1 MSADSKKQSNPF
13 STGGG
18 GVNFETR
25 VQASFAIALL
35 TQSCVPCLSQN
46 MRPQELKF
54 QNKYDGSNTDDFVLV
69 ASDKL
74 GNKSKLYAQIK
85 HEITISGSIGSD
97 ENSSIFS
104 DVIKSAWEDFQKDSF
119 DKKNDAI
126 ALITGP
132 LPKLDIANMLP
143 LLEWARYSSSASD
156 FIKKSNT
163 KGFTSAAKLKKLEAL
178 RKQLDHANGGQAI
191 TDEQFWEFLRVFYL
205 ISFDLDAKHSV
216 IAHLL
221 CSLIQCHSNESP
233 ELILSKVI
241 TCVQEYNQNAGTLTL
256 ENIPQEVRDLFQVNS
271 KVNFEMDFLK
281 LQERGRHIYDGISN
295 KIQGFH
301 VSRDDYLLEISEAF
315 DTSDFVFVTG
325 SRGSGKS
332 GIVKDFISSKGKDV
346 PVFYLRAEDLD
357 RTHLND
363 VFSSIGM
370 SSTLGQIEGYFSLLP
385 KKILVIESI
394 EKILELDH
402 QEAFIDLLQ
411 FIRQQEGW
419 TIIATG
425 RDYAFQLLCFNFL
438 QQNQINFTS
447 VNIEGFSEE
456 QVQLVC
462 EHIPELKTL
471 ISNDALVDILR
482 IPFFIDIAVRAI
494 SNGAQFQTGDTE
506 IDFRKNVW
514 SSVIA
519 KDQDRK
525 FGMPIKRRK
534 TFIEIATQRAKKM
547 VFGIAADQFDPV
559 VISKLEEDNL
569 IYRDSKNSTISL
581 PHDVLEDWALEEF
594 IEDKYEHNIDNLDEF
609 LSAIGNEPAICRA
622 FRLWLYHRLQ
632 FDEST
637 YDFVDDIL
645 TNDNIESFWKDET
658 IAAILQHNSP
668 NIFLQSMKDNLLNND
683 CALLIRFCF
692 ILRITCQKPNSHFTD
707 SLTLDKKS
715 GILRTLFLVP
725 YGKGWG
731 ALFNFIY
738 EVRNELSKSIH
749 NQIIELINE
758 WYGAININD
767 DLPTESRIVGL
778 IALWL
783 LEPLKDDYQNKIGRK
798 KIISVLLKVSPS
810 IEAEFDQLMVQDVFV
825 SKVNPRRLSYVE
837 QLTSLA
843 LVGIHVPMLCK
854 NRPDFIIKLA
864 MHEWLL
870 QEKESDEWSRY
881 NRIEID
887 ESFGLDKDRDF
898 SPSSGLKGPFIYLL
912 KYHPRKGLDFIL
924 ELCNLSAETYAQ
936 SEFAN
941 PSAEHLYVGEVTVKQ
956 IELKLNDEMLI
967 KQYASPY
974 LWKGYRGQ
982 STLPNILQCALMAL
996 ENWLIGYVSN
1006 CGEENQIEWIYNHIL
1021 KNSNSVMTTSV
1032 LSSVAV
1038 GFPAKIGKA
1047 AFPILNNPDMY
1058 SLDLARMIQ
1067 ERGKNTLNWFGYFRN
1082 DVMSEVYA
1090 EERKEAALRPWRGES
1105 LENLLMRLQLDSEL
1119 REDALKIIDQL
1130 KVEASGRNEK
1140 NIRYLVHRVD
1150 SRTWDV
1156 INDEENNRIVFK
1168 TSSELPE
1175 DLKQDQKQVTEKHS
1189 ANISIISL
1197 NLWASILFKEKQFKS
1212 EYFAS
1217 YKEGLEA
1224 AKQLLVDLQNRKIHD
1239 FSEMAVETITTVVAV
1254 CIRDD
1259 IESLSSEN
1267 IEWCLSIIMEAVF
1280 MHADITEGSSQ
1291 YDRTDHYG
1299 SSACAFV
1306 LPKLLAL
1313 PLDAERIDNLKLALA
1328 TALTH
1333 PNVNVCASAAKGVRE
1348 FLWPIDS
1355 KLASDCLSGVVEYA
1369 KFRKE
1374 EMDSHALYYL
1384 QGEKLKVAL
1393 ENKKTQIVNFRLKL
1407 IAGDFKFSVD
1417 DISLESH
1424 SSWFI
1429 HLPMLMI
1436 PLGST
1441 ELQQINLI
1449 KKIVNFVFD
1458 SEYKNYKSNDDENIN
1473 HDIKKYIQDTFV
1485 EHVIYSKNYNFM
1497 PYKELIIS
1505 GCLRAPSFIYSVK
1518 LSFDV
1523 AAEKENDFDAIWSL
1537 WKVIEHELHKIAL
1550 NDVNDPYQGLQSDL
1564 NKLLRGE
1571 LYADTSWQGHESDRK
1586 CMEKGV
1592 EHLLG
1597 FAKQSA
1603 NNSHVFMA
1611 LSSLIYHFYDLFFD
1625 KGIQILAEK
1634 FTNDSAL
1641 IAKQVN
1647 TAFYLEMSIAR
1658 YLQVENRGMLS
1669 RRMYKICLV
1678 LLDGL
1683 VETGSARAY
1692 YLREHLVR
1700 SRKITA

>member
-1 MSADSKKQSNPF
+1 MSLDSKKQSNPF

-132 LPKLDIANMLP
+132 LPKLDIANTLP

-163 KGFTSAAKLKKLEAL
+163 TGFTSAAKLKKLEAL

-205 ISFDLDAKHSV
+205 VSFDLDAKHSV
-216 IAHLL
+216 VAHLL

-241 TCVQEYNQNAGTLTL
+241 MCVQEYNQNAGTLTL
-256 ENIPQEVRDLFQVNS
+256 ENIPQLVRDLFQVNI

-301 VSRDDYLLEISEAF
+301 VSRDDYLLEISVAF

-370 SSTLGQIEGYFSLLP
+370 NSTLGQIEGYFSLLP

-456 QVQLVC
+456 QMQLVC

-471 ISNDALVDILR
+471 ISNDALVEILR

-525 FGMPIKRRK
+525 YGMPLKRRK
-534 TFIEIATQRAKKM
+534 TFIDIATQRAKKM
-547 VFGIAADQFDPV
+547 VFGISADQFDPE

-569 IYRDSKNSTISL
+569 IYRDPNNSTISL

-594 IEDKYEHNIDNLDEF
+594 IEEKYQYNIDNLDGF
-609 LSAIGNEPAICRA
+609 LSAIGNEPAISRA
-622 FRLWLYHRLQ
+622 FRLWLYRRLQ
-632 FDEST
+632 FDESS
-637 YDFVDDIL
+637 YEFVENLLI
-645 TNDNIESFWKDET
+645 TDNIESFWKDET

-668 NIFLQSMKDNLLNND
+668 DIFLQSMKDNLLKND

-692 ILRITCQKPNSHFTD
+692 ILRITCQKPNSSFVD
-707 SLTLDKKS
+707 LLTLDKKS
-715 GILRTLFLVP
+715 GILQTLFLVP

-749 NQIIELINE
+749 NHIIELMNE
-758 WYGAININD
+758 WCSVINIDD

-778 IALWL
+778 LSLWL
-783 LEPLKDDYQNKIGRK
+783 LEPLKDDYQNKSGRK
-798 KIISVLLKVSPS
+798 KIISVLLKVSPT
-810 IEAEFDQLMVQDVFV
+810 IEAEFDQLMVQDVFI
-825 SKVNPRRLSYVE
+825 SKVNPRRLSYVD
-837 QLTSLA
+837 QLTNLT

-854 NRPDFIIKLA
+854 FRPDFIMKLA
-864 MHEWLL
+864 MHEWVLE
-870 QEKESDEWSRY
+870 QKRTDNWPRYERISGDERY
-881 NRIEID
+881 
-887 ESFGLDKDRDF
+887 GLDENRDF
-898 SPSSGLKGPFIYLL
+898 FAPSSAKGPFQYLL
-912 KYHPRKGLDFIL
+912 QYHPKKALDFIL
-924 ELCNLSAETYAQ
+924 ELCNFTTEKYIEYLRKEGHEIYLEKLVLDDGTSIDQFVST
-936 SEFAN
+936 EFW
-941 PSAEHLYVGEVTVKQ
+941 S
-956 IELKLNDEMLI
+956 
-967 KQYASPY
+967 
-974 LWKGYRGQ
+974 GYRGH
-982 STLPNILQCALMAL
+982 SNIPYVLQCALMAL
-996 ENWLIGYVSN
+996 ENWLISYVEHS
-1006 CGEENQIEWIYNHIL
+1006 GENNQIDWIYNYLL
-1021 KNSNSVMTTSV
+1021 KNSKSV
-1032 LSSVAV
+1032 LITAILASVAI
-1038 GFPAKIGKA
+1038 GFSDKVRKSV
-1047 AFPILNNPDMY
+1047 FPILSIAEFYLIDISRFVHEAGENQ
-1058 SLDLARMIQ
+1058 LH
-1067 ERGKNTLNWFGYFRN
+1067 WFNAYNN
-1082 DVMSEVYA
+1082 DVMTDIYI
-1090 EERKEAALRPWRGES
+1090 EERKKSALRPWRKET
-1105 LENLLMRLQLDSEL
+1105 LETLLNKLQFSDL
-1119 REDALKIIDQL
+1119 REDVLPIVDNLKKQ
-1130 KVEASGRNEK
+1130 ASTSDDTYV
-1140 NIRYLVHRVD
+1140 RYLANRID
-1150 SRTWDV
+1150 TREWQV
-1156 INDEENNRIVFK
+1156 IEDKENNRILFQNA
-1168 TSSELPE
+1168 SELPE
-1175 DLKQDQKQVTEKHS
+1175 DLKQDQQTFIEQHDFDN
-1189 ANISIISL
+1189 AIIGL
-1197 NLWASILFKEKQFKS
+1197 NLWARELFEKKQFKK
-1212 EYFAS
+1212 EYFSS
-1217 YKEGLEA
+1217 YEAGLEA
-1224 AKQLLVDLQNRKIHD
+1224 AKQLLTDLQSNPV
-1239 FSEMAVETITTVVAV
+1239 SNYLELAVEAIKTVAVV
-1254 CIRDD
+1254 CIRDNIQD
-1259 IESLSSEN
+1259 LSSVD
-1267 IEWCLSIIMEAVF
+1267 IEWCLEIIV
-1280 MHADITEGSSQ
+1280 SSVIESPDNLEVEFRYNQ
-1291 YDRTDHYG
+1291 SHFG
-1299 SSACAFV
+1299 NGACAYI
-1306 LPKLLAL
+1306 LPKLFELKL
-1313 PLDAERIDNLKLALA
+1313 EPEISNNLKFALA

-1333 PNVNVCASAAKGVRE
+1333 GNHNIGALTAKGVRDY
-1348 FLWPIDS
+1348 LWSIDEE
-1355 KLASDCLSGVVEYA
+1355 LAENCLNGVIEYA
-1369 KFRKE
+1369 KFRIQE
-1374 EMDSHALYYL
+1374 QESSRFYYL
-1384 QGEKLKVAL
+1384 KDKEREVAQKKWEIKLRQFRQQLL
-1393 ENKKTQIVNFRLKL
+1393 EGTFS
-1407 IAGDFKFSVD
+1407 FSVD
-1417 DISLESH
+1417 DISLENH
-1424 SSWFI
+1424 ASWLLHI
-1429 HLPMLMI
+1429 PMLMI
-1436 PLGST
+1436 PMNPKNSKQGD
-1441 ELQQINLI
+1441 LI
-1449 KKIVNFVFD
+1449 LKLVNFIFD
-1458 SEYKNYKSNDDENIN
+1458 SEYRDYHSRNEDKMNHEIKWQIQSCFTEQLIHSKIN
-1473 HDIKKYIQDTFV
+1473 GFV
-1485 EHVIYSKNYNFM
+1485 LFKD
-1497 PYKELIIS
+1497 LIIS
-1505 GCLRAPSFIYSVK
+1505 GCLKAPSIIYSVK

-1537 WKVIEHELHKIAL
+1537 WKIIEPELHKIAI
-1550 NDVNDPYQGLQSDL
+1550 NDVNDPYQGLQNDL

-1571 LYADTSWQGHESDRK
+1571 LYADTPWQGHESERK

-1592 EHLLG
+1592 EHLLE
-1597 FAKQSA
+1597 FAKQSS

-1634 FTNDSAL
+1634 FRANSGL
-1641 IAKQVN
+1641 ITKQVN

-1658 YLQVENRGMLS
+1658 YLQVENRGILS
-1669 RRMYKICLV
+1669 RKMYQICLV
-1678 LLDGL
+1678 LLTGL